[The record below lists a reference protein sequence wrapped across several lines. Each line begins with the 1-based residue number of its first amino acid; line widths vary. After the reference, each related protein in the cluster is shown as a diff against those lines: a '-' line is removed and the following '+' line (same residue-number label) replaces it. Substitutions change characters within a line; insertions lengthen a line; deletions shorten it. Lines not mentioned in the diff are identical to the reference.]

1 MTRPRPAPFAIPQFF
16 ILVAALALAG
26 CEALQ
31 PQPQTVPPRSQPA
44 APPPVVRVPPA
55 PAAAPEPDRPGLT
68 LPDYQ
73 KEIATAMVR
82 ANADAT
88 FRGKL
93 PPLLRSV
100 VVLQVSID
108 KEGMPSRVT
117 LFRSNGF
124 ADLEKSAIAA
134 VYRAAPY
141 PIPGRSLLAGHSSIT
156 FTESFLFRNDGRF
169 QVRTVAE
176 EQSTEVEPKP
186 RAGRKPACCE
196 PSGQKK

>member
-1 MTRPRPAPFAIPQFF
+1 MTRPNIDAMRFAA
-16 ILVAALALAG
+16 LAAALALAG
-26 CEALQ
+26 CEMLQ
-31 PQPQTVPPRSQPA
+31 PQPEPA
-44 APPPVVRVPPA
+44 APKPQPVAAPRPRPAPAA

-73 KEIATAMVR
+73 KEVATAMVR

-108 KEGMPSRVT
+108 KEGMPSRVV

-124 ADLEKSAIAA
+124 AELEKSAIAA

-141 PIPGRSLLAGHSSIT
+141 PIPGRSLLSGHSSIT

-186 RAGRKPACCE
+186 RAGRGKPDCCNS
-196 PSGQKK
+196 PAQKK

>member
-1 MTRPRPAPFAIPQFF
+1 MRRPRRSPQ
-16 ILVAALALAG
+16 
-26 CEALQ
+26 
-31 PQPQTVPPRSQPA
+31 
-44 APPPVVRVPPA
+44 
-55 PAAAPEPDRPGLT
+55 PEPDRPGLT
-68 LPDYQ
+68 LQDYQ
-73 KEIATAMVR
+73 KEVATAIVR
-82 ANADAT
+82 ANADET

-108 KEGMPSRVT
+108 NQGMPARVT
-117 LFRSNGF
+117 MFRSNGF
-124 ADLEKSAIAA
+124 VDLEKSAIAA

-186 RAGRKPACCE
+186 SGRSSAPNLPA
-196 PSGQKK
+196 SQKK

>member
-1 MTRPRPAPFAIPQFF
+1 MAGP
-16 ILVAALALAG
+16 ILAAGRSAALAAALALAG
-26 CEALQ
+26 CELLQ
-31 PQPQTVPPRSQPA
+31 PQPEPARPRQPVAARAVPAPA
-44 APPPVVRVPPA
+44 PA

-68 LPDYQ
+68 MQDYQ
-73 KEIATAMVR
+73 KEIAVAIVR
-82 ANADAT
+82 TSAEET

-108 KEGMPSRVT
+108 DKGMPSSVT

-124 ADLEKSAIAA
+124 SDLEKSAITA

-141 PIPGRSLLAGHSSIT
+141 PIPGRSLLAGHSSVT

-176 EQSTEVEPKP
+176 PQSTEFERAP
-186 RAGRKPACCE
+186 RGAGKAGCCKPA
-196 PSGQKK
+196 GKTK

>member
-1 MTRPRPAPFAIPQFF
+1 MTRPNTDVMRFAA
-16 ILVAALALAG
+16 LAAALALAG
-26 CEALQ
+26 CEMLQ
-31 PQPQTVPPRSQPA
+31 PQPETVPPRSQPA
-44 APPPVVRVPPA
+44 APPPVAPA
-55 PAAAPEPDRPGLT
+55 PAARAAAPEPDRPGLT
-68 LPDYQ
+68 LREYK
-73 KEIATAMVR
+73 KEVATAIVR
-82 ANADAT
+82 ASVDET

-100 VVLQVSID
+100 IVLQVSID
-108 KEGMPSRVT
+108 GKGMPAQVS